1 LAGDFFKKAGRKN
14 VHCAGSLFA
23 IWGGRF
29 TAGLLFVSGATHL
42 WPAPPAWDQE
52 IHTMILFVASMVPL
66 SIGEFIAFYFAVL
79 AGTPK
84 NAKGL
89 RQVKSLQHETFSLL
103 NESVSA
109 LKKLTGISVKITE
122 VQT

>member
-1 LAGDFFKKAGRKN
+1 LAGDFFKKTGREN

-23 IWGGRF
+23 IWGGRL
-29 TAGLLFVSGATHL
+29 TAALLFISGATHL
-42 WPAPPAWDQE
+42 WPPPPPWDQE

-79 AGTPK
+79 DVTPK

-89 RQVKSLQHETFSLL
+89 RQVKTLQHETFSLF
-103 NESVSA
+103 NEGVSA
-109 LKKLTGISVKITE
+109 LKKLAGISVKATE